1 MAGRENVIN
10 CLTDIEQIMIAR
22 QEFCPRE
29 ELQYWVD
36 LQEGVADALE
46 LLKDYERLK
55 EQHKSLVETCDEL
68 LKDQDAETKR
78 ILKIIWDTL
87 HEGLS
92 IDTVPDQDWVYERIR
107 NRIEGTYDE
116 T

>member
-1 MAGRENVIN
+1 MGM
-10 CLTDIEQIMIAR
+10 TDVEKAILWLDSFVKNKEPMTLIPKQLIMLI
-22 QEFCPRE
+22 
-29 ELQYWVD
+29 YDV
-36 LQEGVADALE
+36 
-46 LLKDYERLK
+46 LK
-55 EQHKSLVETCDEL
+55 E
-68 LKDQDAETKR
+68 QDAETKR